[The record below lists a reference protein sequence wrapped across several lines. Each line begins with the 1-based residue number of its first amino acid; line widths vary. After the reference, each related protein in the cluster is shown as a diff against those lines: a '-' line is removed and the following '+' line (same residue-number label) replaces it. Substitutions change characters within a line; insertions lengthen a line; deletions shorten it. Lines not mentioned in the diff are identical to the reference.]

1 MTLEQYC
8 IKYDK
13 DYKKILTTLK
23 ECMIEDSL
31 DKLYMTVYWYNEE
44 LSYKAEYTIYYL
56 LELNNATLNLDV
68 KEKVTTANGNV
79 SEKHQKDAI
88 EFVEENDLNKV
99 FLEEYQLYQLGT
111 AKGCDPGNEID
122 SDVLMSWLTKLV
134 NIT

>member
-1 MTLEQYC
+1 
-8 IKYDK
+8 
-13 DYKKILTTLK
+13 
-23 ECMIEDSL
+23 
-31 DKLYMTVYWYNEE
+31 MTVYWYTEE

-68 KEKVTTANGNV
+68 KEKVTTVNGSV

-122 SDVLMSWLTKLV
+122 SDILMSWLTKLV